1 MKSRERSYD
10 VSLFFGEEILC
21 YPTSYTDSV
30 HARFVSSEPRACRSP
45 HTARTFPLVMRPF
58 THGFVGRT
66 ATAVDGDVVWAS
78 ATHDG
83 ASADTKTALE
93 RTSLEVI
100 AKHSA
105 DLAGLYEMALPDV
118 QRVVTLV
125 KNPAYLPRAHPLYD
139 ATPLP
144 SEPSSLTATGSSDRP
159 RPNAPGAVPRVVFG
173 VVVATPEAGGPSAK
187 ECAAWLDALANAFE
201 HVYGGVAGVLA
212 RERTLDLAG
221 FGRRVRAAAADF
233 APAGAAD
240 SAAALAATRAKM
252 DEVRITMVDN
262 IARVVERGERLDDVL
277 AKSDG
282 LRTTADGFRRT
293 ATRLKKKL
301 FWANCKTLLAAVI
314 FGAAL
319 LALIFFAACGGVACV
334 RR

>member
-1 MKSRERSYD
+1 
-10 VSLFFGEEILC
+10 
-21 YPTSYTDSV
+21 
-30 HARFVSSEPRACRSP
+30 
-45 HTARTFPLVMRPF
+45 MRPF

-125 KNPAYLPRAHPLYD
+125 KTPAYLPRAHPLYD

-144 SEPSSLTATGSSDRP
+144 SEPSSLTATDSSDRP

-173 VVVATPEAGGPSAK
+173 VVVATPEAGGPSAE

-201 HVYGGVAGVLA
+201 HAYGGVADVLA
-212 RERTLDLAG
+212 SERTLDLAG

-301 FWANCKTLLAAVI
+301 FWANCKTLLAAVL

>member
-1 MKSRERSYD
+1 
-10 VSLFFGEEILC
+10 
-21 YPTSYTDSV
+21 
-30 HARFVSSEPRACRSP
+30 
-45 HTARTFPLVMRPF
+45 MRPF

-105 DLAGLYEMALPDV
+105 DHAGLYEMALPDV

-125 KNPAYLPRAHPLYD
+125 KTPAYLPRAHPLYD

-144 SEPSSLTATGSSDRP
+144 SEPEVSLTKTESSSDRP
-159 RPNAPGAVPRVVFG
+159 RPNAPDARGPRVVFG
-173 VVVATPEAGGPSAK
+173 VVVATPEFGGPSAK
-187 ECAAWLDALANAFE
+187 DCAAWLDALANAFE
-201 HVYGGVAGVLA
+201 HVYGGVADVLA
-212 RERTLDLAG
+212 RERALDLAG

-233 APAGAAD
+233 TRRAPD

-301 FWANCKTLLAAVI
+301 FWANCKTLLAAVV

>member
-1 MKSRERSYD
+1 M
-10 VSLFFGEEILC
+10 
-21 YPTSYTDSV
+21 
-30 HARFVSSEPRACRSP
+30 
-45 HTARTFPLVMRPF
+45 
-58 THGFVGRT
+58 
-66 ATAVDGDVVWAS
+66 
-78 ATHDG
+78 
-83 ASADTKTALE
+83 
-93 RTSLEVI
+93 
-100 AKHSA
+100 
-105 DLAGLYEMALPDV
+105 
-118 QRVVTLV
+118 
-125 KNPAYLPRAHPLYD
+125 
-139 ATPLP
+139 
-144 SEPSSLTATGSSDRP
+144 
-159 RPNAPGAVPRVVFG
+159 
-173 VVVATPEAGGPSAK
+173 
-187 ECAAWLDALANAFE
+187 
-201 HVYGGVAGVLA
+201 YGGVADVLA

-233 APAGAAD
+233 TPAGAAD

>member
-1 MKSRERSYD
+1 MLS
-10 VSLFFGEEILC
+10 

-45 HTARTFPLVMRPF
+45 HTARTFPLAMRPF

-125 KNPAYLPRAHPLYD
+125 KTPAYLPRAHPLYD

-159 RPNAPGAVPRVVFG
+159 RPHAPGAVPRVVFG

-201 HVYGGVAGVLA
+201 HVYGRVAGVLA
-212 RERTLDLAG
+212 RESTLDLAG

>member
-1 MKSRERSYD
+1 
-10 VSLFFGEEILC
+10 
-21 YPTSYTDSV
+21 
-30 HARFVSSEPRACRSP
+30 
-45 HTARTFPLVMRPF
+45 MRPF

-125 KNPAYLPRAHPLYD
+125 KTPAYLPRAHPLYD

>member
-1 MKSRERSYD
+1 MSVCFLARKFFAIPIAIPTPYTRASSRQ
-10 VSLFFGEEILC
+10 SL
-21 YPTSYTDSV
+21 
-30 HARFVSSEPRACRSP
+30 ARAA
-45 HTARTFPLVMRPF
+45 ARTRRAHSLLAMRPF

-125 KNPAYLPRAHPLYD
+125 KTPAYLPRAHPLYD

>member
-1 MKSRERSYD
+1 
-10 VSLFFGEEILC
+10 
-21 YPTSYTDSV
+21 
-30 HARFVSSEPRACRSP
+30 
-45 HTARTFPLVMRPF
+45 MRLF
-58 THGFVGRT
+58 THAFVGRS
-66 ATAVDGDVVWAS
+66 ATAVDGDVVWAC

-105 DLAGLYEMALPDV
+105 DPAGLYEMALPDV

-125 KNPAYLPRAHPLYD
+125 KTPAYLPRAHPLYD

-144 SEPSSLTATGSSDRP
+144 SEPEVSLTKTESSSDRP
-159 RPNAPGAVPRVVFG
+159 RPNAPDARGPRVVFG
-173 VVVATPEAGGPSAK
+173 VVVATPEFGGPSAK
-187 ECAAWLDALANAFE
+187 DCAAWLDALANAFE
-201 HVYGGVAGVLA
+201 HVYGGVADVLA
-212 RERTLDLAG
+212 RERALDLAG

-233 APAGAAD
+233 TPAGAAD

-301 FWANCKTLLAAVI
+301 FWANCKTLLAAVV

-319 LALIFFAACGGVACV
+319 LALIFFAAYGGVACV

>member
-1 MKSRERSYD
+1 
-10 VSLFFGEEILC
+10 
-21 YPTSYTDSV
+21 
-30 HARFVSSEPRACRSP
+30 
-45 HTARTFPLVMRPF
+45 
-58 THGFVGRT
+58 
-66 ATAVDGDVVWAS
+66 
-78 ATHDG
+78 
-83 ASADTKTALE
+83 
-93 RTSLEVI
+93 
-100 AKHSA
+100 
-105 DLAGLYEMALPDV
+105 MALPDV

-125 KNPAYLPRAHPLYD
+125 KTPAYLPRAHPLYD

>member
-1 MKSRERSYD
+1 
-10 VSLFFGEEILC
+10 
-21 YPTSYTDSV
+21 
-30 HARFVSSEPRACRSP
+30 
-45 HTARTFPLVMRPF
+45 MRPF

-125 KNPAYLPRAHPLYD
+125 KTPAYLPRAHPLYD

-144 SEPSSLTATGSSDRP
+144 SEPEGSLTATDSSDRP
-159 RPNAPGAVPRVVFG
+159 RPNAPGAAPRVVFG
-173 VVVATPEAGGPSAK
+173 VVVATPEAGGPSAE

-201 HVYGGVAGVLA
+201 HAYGGVADVLA

-233 APAGAAD
+233 APAGAV
-240 SAAALAATRAKM
+240 STAALAATRAKM

-301 FWANCKTLLAAVI
+301 FWANCKTLLAAVV

>member
-1 MKSRERSYD
+1 
-10 VSLFFGEEILC
+10 
-21 YPTSYTDSV
+21 
-30 HARFVSSEPRACRSP
+30 
-45 HTARTFPLVMRPF
+45 MRPF

-125 KNPAYLPRAHPLYD
+125 KTPAYLPRAHPLYD

-144 SEPSSLTATGSSDRP
+144 SEPEGSLTTTGSSDRP
-159 RPNAPGAVPRVVFG
+159 RPNAPGAAPRVVFG
-173 VVVATPEAGGPSAK
+173 VVVATPEAGGPSAE

-201 HVYGGVAGVLA
+201 HAYGGVADVLA

-233 APAGAAD
+233 APAGAV
-240 SAAALAATRAKM
+240 STAALAATRAKM

-301 FWANCKTLLAAVI
+301 FWANCKTLLAAVV

>member
-1 MKSRERSYD
+1 
-10 VSLFFGEEILC
+10 
-21 YPTSYTDSV
+21 
-30 HARFVSSEPRACRSP
+30 
-45 HTARTFPLVMRPF
+45 MRPF

-125 KNPAYLPRAHPLYD
+125 KTPAYLPRAHPLYD

-240 SAAALAATRAKM
+240 YAAALAATRAKM

-301 FWANCKTLLAAVI
+301 FWANWKTLLAAVI

>member
-1 MKSRERSYD
+1 
-10 VSLFFGEEILC
+10 
-21 YPTSYTDSV
+21 
-30 HARFVSSEPRACRSP
+30 
-45 HTARTFPLVMRPF
+45 MRPF

-125 KNPAYLPRAHPLYD
+125 KTPAYLPRAHPLYD

-144 SEPSSLTATGSSDRP
+144 SEPSSLTATGSSVRP

-262 IARVVERGERLDDVL
+262 IARVVERGEKLDDVL

-293 ATRLKKKL
+293 ATRLKKRL
-301 FWANCKTLLAAVI
+301 FWANCKTLLAVVC
-314 FGAAL
+314 FGSAL
-319 LALIFFAACGGVACV
+319 LAVIFFAACGGVACV
-334 RR
+334 TR

>member
-1 MKSRERSYD
+1 
-10 VSLFFGEEILC
+10 
-21 YPTSYTDSV
+21 
-30 HARFVSSEPRACRSP
+30 
-45 HTARTFPLVMRPF
+45 MRPF

-125 KNPAYLPRAHPLYD
+125 KTPAYLPRAHPLYD

-144 SEPSSLTATGSSDRP
+144 SEPEGSLTATGSSDRP
-159 RPNAPGAVPRVVFG
+159 RPNAPGAAPRVVFG
-173 VVVATPEAGGPSAK
+173 VVVATPEAGGPSAE

-201 HVYGGVAGVLA
+201 HAYGGVADVLA

-233 APAGAAD
+233 APAGAV
-240 SAAALAATRAKM
+240 STAALAATRAKM

-301 FWANCKTLLAAVI
+301 FWANCKTLLAAVV

>member
-1 MKSRERSYD
+1 
-10 VSLFFGEEILC
+10 
-21 YPTSYTDSV
+21 
-30 HARFVSSEPRACRSP
+30 
-45 HTARTFPLVMRPF
+45 MRPF

-105 DLAGLYEMALPDV
+105 DHAGLYEMALPDV

-125 KNPAYLPRAHPLYD
+125 KTPAYLPRAHPLYD

-144 SEPSSLTATGSSDRP
+144 SEPEVSLTKTESSSDRP
-159 RPNAPGAVPRVVFG
+159 RPNAPDARGPRVVFG
-173 VVVATPEAGGPSAK
+173 VVVATPEFGGPSAK
-187 ECAAWLDALANAFE
+187 DCAAWLDALANAFE
-201 HVYGGVAGVLA
+201 HVYGGVADVLA
-212 RERTLDLAG
+212 RERALDLAG

-233 APAGAAD
+233 TPAGAAD

-282 LRTTADGFRRT
+282 LRTPPRTGSGARR
-293 ATRLKKKL
+293 R
-301 FWANCKTLLAAVI
+301 
-314 FGAAL
+314 G
-319 LALIFFAACGGVACV
+319 
-334 RR
+334 

>member
-1 MKSRERSYD
+1 
-10 VSLFFGEEILC
+10 
-21 YPTSYTDSV
+21 
-30 HARFVSSEPRACRSP
+30 
-45 HTARTFPLVMRPF
+45 MRLF
-58 THGFVGRT
+58 THAFVGRS
-66 ATAVDGDVVWAS
+66 ATAVDGDVVWAC

-105 DLAGLYEMALPDV
+105 DPAGLYEMALPDV

-125 KNPAYLPRAHPLYD
+125 KTPAYVPRAHPLYD

-144 SEPSSLTATGSSDRP
+144 SEPSSLAETSSDRP
-159 RPNAPGAVPRVVFG
+159 RPNAPGAPGPRVVFG
-173 VVVATPEAGGPSAK
+173 AVVSIPEAGGPSA
-187 ECAAWLDALANAFE
+187 EDCASWLDALANAFE
-201 HVYGGVAGVLA
+201 RAHGGVADVLA

-221 FGRRVRAAAADF
+221 FGRRLRAAADDLR
-233 APAGAAD
+233 PSGDAA
-240 SAAALAATRAKM
+240 AAALAATRAKM

>member
-1 MKSRERSYD
+1 
-10 VSLFFGEEILC
+10 
-21 YPTSYTDSV
+21 
-30 HARFVSSEPRACRSP
+30 
-45 HTARTFPLVMRPF
+45 MRPF

-105 DLAGLYEMALPDV
+105 DHAGLYEMGLPDV

-125 KNPAYLPRAHPLYD
+125 KTPAYLPRAHPLYD

-144 SEPSSLTATGSSDRP
+144 SEPEVSLTKTESSSDRP
-159 RPNAPGAVPRVVFG
+159 RPNAPDARGPRVVFG
-173 VVVATPEAGGPSAK
+173 VVVATPEFGGPSAK
-187 ECAAWLDALANAFE
+187 DCAAWLDALANAFE
-201 HVYGGVAGVLA
+201 HVYGGVADVLA
-212 RERTLDLAG
+212 RERALDLAG

-233 APAGAAD
+233 TPAGAAD

-301 FWANCKTLLAAVI
+301 FWANCKTLLAAVV

>member
-1 MKSRERSYD
+1 
-10 VSLFFGEEILC
+10 
-21 YPTSYTDSV
+21 
-30 HARFVSSEPRACRSP
+30 
-45 HTARTFPLVMRPF
+45 MRPF

-105 DLAGLYEMALPDV
+105 DHAGLYEMALPDV

-125 KNPAYLPRAHPLYD
+125 KTPAYLPRAHPLYD

-144 SEPSSLTATGSSDRP
+144 SEPEVSLTKTESSSDRP
-159 RPNAPGAVPRVVFG
+159 RPNAPDARGPRVVFG
-173 VVVATPEAGGPSAK
+173 VVVATPEFGGPSAK
-187 ECAAWLDALANAFE
+187 DCAAWLDALANAFE
-201 HVYGGVAGVLA
+201 HVYGGVADVLA
-212 RERTLDLAG
+212 RERALDLAG
-221 FGRRVRAAAADF
+221 FGRRLRAAADDLR
-233 APAGAAD
+233 PSGDAA
-240 SAAALAATRAKM
+240 AAALAATRAKM

-262 IARVVERGERLDDVL
+262 IARVVERGEKLDDVL

-293 ATRLKKKL
+293 ATRLKKRL
-301 FWANCKTLLAAVI
+301 FWANCKTLLAVVC
-314 FGAAL
+314 FGSAL
-319 LALIFFAACGGVACV
+319 LAVIFFAACGGVACV
-334 RR
+334 TR

>member
-1 MKSRERSYD
+1 
-10 VSLFFGEEILC
+10 
-21 YPTSYTDSV
+21 
-30 HARFVSSEPRACRSP
+30 
-45 HTARTFPLVMRPF
+45 MRPF

-125 KNPAYLPRAHPLYD
+125 KTPAYLPRAHPLYD

-144 SEPSSLTATGSSDRP
+144 SEPSSLTATDSSDRP

-173 VVVATPEAGGPSAK
+173 VVVATPEAGGPSAE

-201 HVYGGVAGVLA
+201 HAYGGVADVLA
-212 RERTLDLAG
+212 SERTLDLAG

-301 FWANCKTLLAAVI
+301 FWANCKTLLAAVV

>member
-1 MKSRERSYD
+1 
-10 VSLFFGEEILC
+10 
-21 YPTSYTDSV
+21 
-30 HARFVSSEPRACRSP
+30 
-45 HTARTFPLVMRPF
+45 MRPF

-125 KNPAYLPRAHPLYD
+125 KTPAYLPRAHPLYD

-144 SEPSSLTATGSSDRP
+144 SETSSLTATASSDRP
-159 RPNAPGAVPRVVFG
+159 RPNAPGAAPRVVFG
-173 VVVATPEAGGPSAK
+173 VVVATPEAGGPSAE

-201 HVYGGVAGVLA
+201 HAYGGVADVLA

-301 FWANCKTLLAAVI
+301 FWANCKTLLAAVV

>member
-1 MKSRERSYD
+1 
-10 VSLFFGEEILC
+10 
-21 YPTSYTDSV
+21 
-30 HARFVSSEPRACRSP
+30 
-45 HTARTFPLVMRPF
+45 MRPF

-125 KNPAYLPRAHPLYD
+125 KTPAYLPRAHPLYD

-144 SEPSSLTATGSSDRP
+144 SEPEVSLTKTESSSDRP

-173 VVVATPEAGGPSAK
+173 AVVATPEAGGPSAK

-201 HVYGGVAGVLA
+201 HVYGGVADVLA

-221 FGRRVRAAAADF
+221 FGRRLRAAADDLR
-233 APAGAAD
+233 PSGDAA
-240 SAAALAATRAKM
+240 AAALAATRAKM

-262 IARVVERGERLDDVL
+262 IARVVERGEKLDDVL

-293 ATRLKKKL
+293 ATRLKKRL
-301 FWANCKTLLAAVI
+301 FWANCKTLLAVVC
-314 FGAAL
+314 FGSAL
-319 LALIFFAACGGVACV
+319 LAVIFFAACGGVACV
-334 RR
+334 TR